1 LAAAGWLQEIRFT
14 AFRCALLP
22 ITLSIVPFV
31 RFMLEMNTMRWP
43 TLICVYLFFAFAS
56 MVLSTLAAPPQIEP
70 VAGLRD
76 RTPRVQA
83 LVGGKIVQRPGTVL
97 ATGTVLIRDGVIIAV
112 GEKIDL
118 PPEARIWDVTG
129 KTIYAGFID
138 AFTEQT
144 IPAEK
149 LPTAARHWSKRI
161 TPELE
166 LAAFYQPEE
175 AVQTKYRALGITAR
189 LVAPAGG
196 ILKGQSSL
204 VLNGNVA
211 RPTIV
216 AANVAQHLR
225 LTIPFGIDRDDYPNS
240 PMGAVALARQT
251 MLDAQWYRHAT
262 AASAAN
268 TLLPRIDANRSLAA
282 LLPAIDG
289 SQLVIADAGDEQ
301 LLLRADSFARE
312 FGLRLAVRGI
322 GREYRQLDLVKKT
335 GRTVIVPVT
344 FPTPPNVETL
354 AASLD
359 VSLEQLMH
367 WDLAP
372 ENPARL
378 VAAGV
383 PIALTTYGLMNTT
396 DFLPAVRRAVQRGLS
411 PEDALKALTITPA
424 ELLGAEKSLGS
435 IEPGKLACLLVTDGD
450 VFATKTKLL
459 ETWVEGQRF
468 ELQSAARVD
477 IRGQWQFEFSDKPG
491 KFSRI
496 HLALSGSAEKPSG
509 KWSLK
514 DELETKEQLA
524 KAEKLSALK
533 LHDAIVEF
541 SLDGKP
547 LELVGVARGSGVIS
561 AGKDHELKITGEVI
575 WADGSHS
582 KLVGKRT
589 SAKFAEEAEEKK
601 DKSEAKEDTEKSAS
615 DEKEKSKDKLDA
627 PAVSKVNFPL
637 GDFGRKAI
645 PEQPAMIA
653 IKNATIW
660 TAADPP
666 VIENGVLLIR
676 AGKIV
681 AVGKEQDIP
690 DGILVIDAKGK
701 HISPGII
708 DCHSHMAT
716 DGGIN
721 EAGQS
726 ITAEVRIGDFL
737 DANDITIYRQL
748 AGGVTSANIL
758 HGSANTIGGQNQVMK
773 LRWGSPYEGLRFT
786 EAPAGIKFALGENVK
801 QSNWGEKYTKRYP
814 QTRMGVEQILQ
825 DAMVSAREYRRQQ
838 QLWQKNHEGL
848 PPRRDLELD
857 ALVEVIEGKRLV
869 HCHSYRQDEILALLQ
884 VCEQHGVQVATLQHI
899 LEGYKVA
906 DAIARHGAGGSSFS
920 DWWGYKFEVLDAIP
934 QNGLL
939 MHRAGVSVSFN
950 SDDREL
956 ARHLNHEAAKA
967 IKYGGVAETE
977 ALKFVTLN
985 PAKQLRIDKYVGS
998 LEAGKHAD
1006 FVVWN
1011 GPPLSTLA
1019 RCEQTWID
1027 GRKYFDRGEDATM
1040 RKEQDQVR
1048 AAIIRKILASG
1059 QTMQKP
1065 GERNLNEADLWPRE
1079 DEFCAHSR
1087 GQ

>member
-1 LAAAGWLQEIRFT
+1 
-14 AFRCALLP
+14 
-22 ITLSIVPFV
+22 
-31 RFMLEMNTMRWP
+31 MRWP
-43 TLICVYLFFAFAS
+43 TLFVCFFAWA
-56 MVLSTLAAPPQIEP
+56 TAAIAVPPQIEP

-83 LVGGKIVQRPGTVL
+83 LVGGKIVQRPGKVL
-97 ATGTVLIRDGVIIAV
+97 ETGTVLIRDGVIIAV
-112 GEKIDL
+112 GETIEL
-118 PPEARIWDVTG
+118 PPEARLWDVKG

-138 AFTEQT
+138 AFTEQQ
-144 IPAEK
+144 IAADK
-149 LPTAARHWSKRI
+149 VPTAARHWSKRI

-166 LAAFYQPEE
+166 LAAFYSPEE

-189 LVAPAGG
+189 LVTPTGG
-196 ILKGQSSL
+196 IIKGQSLL
-204 VLNGNVA
+204 VLNGNVT

-216 AANVAQHLR
+216 ASNVAQHIR
-225 LTIPFGIDRDDYPNS
+225 LTTPFGVDRDDYPNS

-251 MLDAQWYRHAT
+251 MLDAQWYRQAT

-268 TLLPRIDANRSLAA
+268 TLLPRVDTNRSLAA

-289 SQLVIADAGDEQ
+289 SQLVIADASDEQ
-301 LLLRADSFARE
+301 FLLRADAFARE
-312 FGLRLAVRGI
+312 FGLKVAIRGS

-335 GRTVIVPVT
+335 GRTVIVPLT

-378 VAAGV
+378 VEAGV
-383 PIALTTYGLMNTT
+383 PLALTTYGLTNTA
-396 DFLPAVRRAVQRGLS
+396 DFLPNVRRAIQRGLS
-411 PEDALKALTITPA
+411 ADEALKALTVTPA
-424 ELLGAEKSLGS
+424 ELLGAEKTLGS
-435 IEPGKLACLLVTDGD
+435 IEPGKLACLLVTDGE
-450 VFATKTKLL
+450 VFASKTKLL

-468 ELQSAARVD
+468 ELQEAARVD
-477 IRGQWQFEFSDKPG
+477 IRGAWQFEFSDKPG
-491 KFSRI
+491 KYSRI
-496 HLALSGSAEKPSG
+496 HLALYGSAEKPSG

-514 DELETKEQLA
+514 EELETKEQLA

-541 SLDGKP
+541 SFDGSP
-547 LELVGVARGSGVIS
+547 LELTGVARGSGVIS
-561 AGKDHELKITGEVI
+561 VGKDDELKITGEVI

-582 KLVGKRT
+582 KLAGKRI
-589 SAKFAEEAEEKK
+589 SSKFDWECEVPAEP
-601 DKSEAKEDTEKSAS
+601 KSGQKSLS
-615 DEKEKSKDKLDA
+615 DEKTKVADKPDSA
-627 PAVSKVNFPL
+627 AVSKVNFPL
-637 GDFGRKAI
+637 GDFGRSAQ
-645 PEQPAMIA
+645 PDQPAMLA
-653 IKNATIW
+653 IKNATLW

-681 AVGKEQDIP
+681 AVGKKQDIP
-690 DGILVIDAKGK
+690 DGITVIDAKGK

-726 ITAEVRIGDFL
+726 ITAEVRIGDFI
-737 DANDITIYRQL
+737 DGNDITIYRQL
-748 AGGVTSANIL
+748 AGGVTAANIL

-773 LRWGSPYEGLRFT
+773 LRWGSSYEGFRFT
-786 EAPAGIKFALGENVK
+786 NAPPGIKFALGENVK

-814 QTRMGVEQILQ
+814 QSRMGVEQILQ
-825 DAMVSAREYRRQQ
+825 DAMVSAKEYRRQHEA
-838 QLWQKNHEGL
+838 WKTNHEGL

-869 HCHSYRQDEILALLQ
+869 HCHSYRQDEILALLS

-939 MHRAGVSVSFN
+939 MHRAGVQVSFN

-967 IKYGGVAETE
+967 IKYGGVPETE

-985 PAKQLRIDKYVGS
+985 PAKQLRIEKYVGS
-998 LEAGKHAD
+998 LEAGKEAD

-1027 GRKYFDRGEDATM
+1027 GRKYFDRTEDAAL

-1059 QTMQKP
+1059 ESMKKA
-1065 GERNLNEADLWPRE
+1065 GDKSLSDADLWPRE
-1079 DEFCAHSR
+1079 DEYCAHSR

>member
-1 LAAAGWLQEIRFT
+1 MR
-14 AFRCALLP
+14 LP
-22 ITLSIVPFV
+22 IFV
-31 RFMLEMNTMRWP
+31 SGLLLLVTGATF
-43 TLICVYLFFAFAS
+43 
-56 MVLSTLAAPPQIEP
+56 AAPPQIEP
-70 VAGLRD
+70 VAGLRE

-83 LVGGKIVQRPGTVL
+83 IVNARVVQRPGKVIEN
-97 ATGTVLIRDGVIIAV
+97 GRVLIRDGVIVAV

-118 PPEARIWDVTG
+118 PPEARVWDLQG
-129 KTIYAGFID
+129 KTVYPGFVD
-138 AFTEQT
+138 AFTEQQ
-144 IPAEK
+144 IPADK
-149 LPTAARHWSKRI
+149 LPSAARHWSKRI

-175 AVQTKYRALGITAR
+175 ALHTKYRAQGITAR

-196 ILKGQSSL
+196 IIKGQSAL
-204 VLNGNVA
+204 VLNGGVN

-216 AANVAQHLR
+216 HGKVAQHIR
-225 LTIPFGIDRDDYPNS
+225 LTVPFGVERDEYPNS

-251 MLDAQWYRHAT
+251 MLDAQWYRQAST
-262 AASAAN
+262 AAAAN
-268 TLLPRIDANRSLAA
+268 TLLPRLDANRSLDA

-289 SQLVIADAGDEQ
+289 TQLVIADASDEQ
-301 LLLRADSFARE
+301 FLLRADAFARE
-312 FGLRLAVRGI
+312 FGLKLAIRGI
-322 GREYRQLDLVKKT
+322 GREYRLLELVKKT
-335 GRTVIVPVT
+335 GRTIIVPVS
-344 FPTPPNVETL
+344 FPQPPNVDTL

-378 VAAGV
+378 VGAGV
-383 PIALTTYGLMNTT
+383 PIALTTYGLTNTA
-396 DFLPAVRRAVQRGLS
+396 DFLSNVRRAVQRGLS
-411 PEDALKALTITPA
+411 ADAALQALTLTPA

-435 IEPGKLACLLVTDGD
+435 IEPGKLACLVVADGD
-450 VFATKTKLL
+450 LFATKTKLL
-459 ETWVEGQRF
+459 ETWVEGQRY
-468 ELQSAARVD
+468 ELQDAARVD
-477 IRGQWQFEFSDKPG
+477 IRGRWQLEFSDKPG
-491 KFSRI
+491 KFSRV
-496 HLALSGSAEKPSG
+496 HLALSGTAEKPSG
-509 KWSLK
+509 KWSLNE
-514 DELETKEQLA
+514 ELE
-524 KAEKLSALK
+524 KADKLTALK
-533 LHDAIVEF
+533 MHDAVVEF
-541 SLDGKP
+541 SFDGKP
-547 LELVGVARGSGVIS
+547 LDLAGVARASGVVA
-561 AGKDHELKITGEVI
+561 AGKENELRISGEVI

-582 KLVGKRT
+582 KLTGKRT
-589 SAKFAEEAEEKK
+589 SPFREGEAPAEPKGDKKEEESDKEKPK
-601 DKSEAKEDTEKSAS
+601 DKTDS
-615 DEKEKSKDKLDA
+615 
-627 PAVSKVNFPL
+627 PAVSQVNFPL
-637 GDFGRKAI
+637 GDFGLKEI
-645 PEQPAMIA
+645 PEQHEMVA

-681 AVGKEQDIP
+681 AVGKEQEIP
-690 DGILVIDAKGK
+690 EGITVIDAKGK

-716 DGGIN
+716 DGGVN

-726 ITAEVRIGDFL
+726 ITAEVRIGDFV

-748 AGGVTSANIL
+748 AGGVTAANIL
-758 HGSANTIGGQNQVMK
+758 HGSANTIGGQNQVIK
-773 LRWGSPYEGLRFT
+773 LRWGSSYEGLRFR

-814 QTRMGVEQILQ
+814 QSRMGVEQILQ
-825 DAMVSAREYRRQQ
+825 DAMVSAKDYRRRL
-838 QLWQKNHEGL
+838 QLWKQNHEGL

-857 ALVEVIEGKRLV
+857 ALVEVIEGTRLI

-906 DAIARHGAGGSSFS
+906 DAIARHGAAGSSFS

-934 QNGLL
+934 HNGLL

-967 IKYGGVAETE
+967 MKYGGVPEVD

-1006 FVVWN
+1006 FVIWN

-1019 RCEQTWID
+1019 RCEQTWIE
-1027 GRKYFDRGEDATM
+1027 GRKFFDRAADVVM
-1040 RKEQDQVR
+1040 RKEQDQLR

-1059 QTMQKP
+1059 ESMKKAGDKNQT
-1065 GERNLNEADLWPRE
+1065 EADLWPRE
-1079 DEFCAHSR
+1079 DEYCAHSR

>member
-1 LAAAGWLQEIRFT
+1 MRLPLLLCSFFT
-14 AFRCALLP
+14 LVTAVAF
-22 ITLSIVPFV
+22 
-31 RFMLEMNTMRWP
+31 
-43 TLICVYLFFAFAS
+43 
-56 MVLSTLAAPPQIEP
+56 AAPPQIEP

-76 RTPRVQA
+76 RTPRLQA
-83 LVGGKIVQRPGTVL
+83 IVGAKIVQRPGKVL
-97 ATGTVLIRDGVIIAV
+97 ENSTVLIRDGVIVAV
-112 GEKIDL
+112 GEKIEL
-118 PPEARIWDVTG
+118 PPEARVWNLKD
-129 KTIYAGFID
+129 KTLYPGFVE

-144 IPAEK
+144 IPADK
-149 LPTAARHWSKRI
+149 LPSAGRHWSKRI

-175 AVQTKYRALGITAR
+175 ALHAKYRALGITAR

-196 ILKGQSSL
+196 ILKGQSAL
-204 VLNGNVA
+204 VLNGGAN
-211 RPTIV
+211 RPTMV
-216 AANVAQHLR
+216 QGEVAQHIR
-225 LTIPFGIDRDDYPNS
+225 LTVPFGADRDDYPNS

-251 MLDAQWYRHAT
+251 LLDAQWYRQAT
-262 AASAAN
+262 AAGAAN
-268 TLLPRIDANRSLAA
+268 PLLPRIDANRSLDA

-289 SQLVIADAGDEQ
+289 SQLVIADANDEQ
-301 LLLRADSFARE
+301 YLLRADAFARE
-312 FGLRLAVRGI
+312 FGLKLAIRGV
-322 GREYRQLDLVKKT
+322 GREYRQVELVKKT
-335 GRTVIVPVT
+335 GRTIIVPVT
-344 FPTPPNVETL
+344 FPQPPNVDTL

-372 ENPARL
+372 ENAARL
-378 VAAGV
+378 AAAGV
-383 PIALTTYGLMNTT
+383 PIALTTYGLINMT
-396 DFLPAVRRAVQRGLS
+396 DFLPNVRRAVQRGLS
-411 PEDALKALTITPA
+411 ADDALKALTLTPA

-435 IEPGKLACLLVTDGD
+435 IEPGKLACFVVTDGD

-468 ELQSAARVD
+468 ELQESARVD
-477 IRGQWQFEFSDKPG
+477 IRGRWQLEFSDKPG
-491 KFSRI
+491 RFSRM
-496 HLALSGSAEKPSG
+496 HLALSGTAEKPSG
-509 KWSLK
+509 KWSLQ

-524 KAEKLSALK
+524 KAEKLTALK
-533 LHDAIVEF
+533 MHDAIVEF
-541 SLDGKP
+541 SFEGKP
-547 LELVGVARGSGVIS
+547 LELPGAARASGVIS
-561 AGKDHELKITGEVI
+561 TGKEDELRLTGEVI
-575 WADGSHS
+575 WADGSRS
-582 KLVGKRT
+582 KLTGKRT
-589 SAKFAEEAEEKK
+589 SPNREGEASPETPA
-601 DKSEAKEDTEKSAS
+601 DEKSDDKS
-615 DEKEKSKDKLDA
+615 DEKEKPKEKFDT
-627 PAVSKVNFPL
+627 PAVSKVNYPL
-637 GDFGRKAI
+637 GDFGRREL
-645 PEQPAMIA
+645 PEQPAMLA

-676 AGKIV
+676 AGRIV
-681 AVGKEQDIP
+681 AVGKEQEIP
-690 DGILVIDAKGK
+690 EGITVIEAKGK

-748 AGGVTSANIL
+748 AGGVTAANIL
-758 HGSANTIGGQNQVMK
+758 HGSANTIGGQNQVIK
-773 LRWGSPYEGLRFT
+773 LRWGSPYEGLRFR

-825 DAMVSAREYRRQQ
+825 DAMVSAKEYRRQQ
-838 QLWQKNHEGL
+838 QLWKQNHEGL

-857 ALVEVIEGKRLV
+857 ALVEVIEGTRLV

-884 VCEQHGVQVATLQHI
+884 VCEQHGVRVATLQHI

-906 DAIARHGAGGSSFS
+906 DAIARHGAAGSSFS

-934 QNGLL
+934 HNGLL
-939 MHRAGVSVSFN
+939 MHRAGVNVSFN

-967 IKYGGVAETE
+967 IKYGGVEETE

-985 PAKQLRIDKYVGS
+985 PAKQLRIDKLVGS

-1011 GPPLSTLA
+1011 GPPLSTLS

-1027 GRKYFDRGEDATM
+1027 GRKYFDRAEDAAV

-1059 QTMQKP
+1059 ETMKKA
-1065 GERNLNEADLWPRE
+1065 GEKNLSEADLWPRE
-1079 DEFCAHSR
+1079 DEYCAHSR